1 MKEDRNKLDL
11 QHESLKKQPF
21 GVPEGYFES
30 FADRLQERIR
40 EEENTS
46 VPVRQRRDLV
56 RQRRISGSRFRV
68 AMAAAV
74 VGLALIT
81 YSVIKFTNT
90 ESGTNGYLPDMAVLE
105 QLEVFDH
112 DHYLYELIEE
122 VEEEMN
128 DEEAFA
134 TQAIEYLAMNDAE
147 MVLLFE

>member
-1 MKEDRNKLDL
+1 MKADRNKLDL

-30 FADRLQERIR
+30 FSDRLQERIR
-40 EEENTS
+40 EEENSS
-46 VPVRQRRDLV
+46 VPVRK
-56 RQRRISGSRFRV
+56 IFGSRFRV

-81 YSVIKFTNT
+81 YSVVKFTNT
-90 ESGTNGYLPDMAVLE
+90 GKGTNGYLPDMALLE
-105 QLEVFDH
+105 QLQVFDD
-112 DHYLYELIEE
+112 DHYLYEFIEE
-122 VEEEMN
+122 VEAELEEEMN

-134 TQAIEYLAMNDAE
+134 TQAIEYLATNDAE

>member
-1 MKEDRNKLDL
+1 MKEDRNKYDL
-11 QHESLKKQPF
+11 QHESLKKEAF

-30 FADRLQERIR
+30 FSERLQERIR
-40 EEENTS
+40 EEENSS
-46 VPVRQRRDLV
+46 VPVR
-56 RQRRISGSRFRV
+56 RIGGSRFRV

-81 YSVIKFTNT
+81 FSVFTFTNT
-90 ESGTNGYLPDMAVLE
+90 GNGANGQLPDMAVLE
-105 QLEVFDH
+105 QLQVFDH
-112 DHYLYELIEE
+112 DHYLYELIAE